1 MKRTLSLKRETLTA
15 LTTTELA
22 GVAGAGPDTTKQPT
36 PPQPAFTDTCFE
48 THVVCTLSPYVTQGS
63 SCDYC

>member
-1 MKRTLSLKRETLTA
+1 MKRTLSLRRETLSA

-22 GVAGAGPDTTKQPT
+22 GVAGGEPTRPT
-36 PPQPAFTDTCFE
+36 PPEKAFTDTCFV
-48 THVVCTLSPYVTQGS
+48 TVFCTLSPYVTQGN

>member
-1 MKRTLSLKRETLTA
+1 MKRTLSLRRERLTA

-22 GVAGAGPDTTKQPT
+22 GVAGGTVHQQT
-36 PPQPAFTDTCFE
+36 PPQQAFTDTCFE
-48 THVVCTLSPYVTQGS
+48 TVFCTLSPYVTQGS